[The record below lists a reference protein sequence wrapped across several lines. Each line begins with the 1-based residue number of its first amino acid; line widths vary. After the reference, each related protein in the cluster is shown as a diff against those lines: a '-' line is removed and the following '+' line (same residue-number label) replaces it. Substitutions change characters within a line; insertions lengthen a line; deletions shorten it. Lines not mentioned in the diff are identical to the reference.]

1 MKEKQHFVHGLET
14 YNRLILD
21 KEEMKLDALHD
32 EDEEADGLS
41 DLETTIRVLERQTAR
56 ERVQSRETQEE
67 IFALQE
73 AKASIMQKLHEDLE
87 ALDHPEVHPI
97 QEKGSY
103 FVKYDKGKL
112 YSKSIEI
119 TKGMLM
125 TDGEWDIRYHLDP
138 SVPLELRE
146 EYLIEEAKRRIR
158 ALYDRQIIEDQ
169 IGSKRTDEGKKSAY
183 TAFKEEAATRE
194 QVGGWVAE
202 RLVKT
207 FLKRIAID
215 YDLDL
220 DLIETDVYEDV
231 EHKIDFA
238 IRFKSRAR
246 GVDTEA
252 REKDQEKGIQFT
264 LSKNPEALRHKQQ
277 QIDKVLARNKTKKD
291 LAVED
296 IVLVSL
302 PLNAVQALLDSWHK
316 AKSPPGGPAE
326 YFTPQEKQFI
336 FNGVLR
342 GIVERPTIQ
351 AQWARVTKKAA

>member
-1 MKEKQHFVHGLET
+1 MKEKQQFVHGLET

-21 KEEMKLDALHD
+21 KEEMKRDASHY

-41 DLETTIRVLERQTAR
+41 DLETTIRVLERQEAQ
-56 ERVQSRETQEE
+56 ERVQPRETQEE

-73 AKASIMQKLHEDLE
+73 SKASIMRKLHEDLE
-87 ALDHPEVHPI
+87 ALDHPEIHPI

-112 YSKSIEI
+112 YSKGVEI

-138 SVPLELRE
+138 SVPVELRE

-169 IGSKRTDEGKKSAY
+169 IGSKRTDEGKKKAY
-183 TAFKEEAATRE
+183 SSFKEEAATRE

-246 GVDTEA
+246 RGYGGARKRSRKRHTVYLEQKSGVA
-252 REKDQEKGIQFT
+252 
-264 LSKNPEALRHKQQ
+264 S
-277 QIDKVLARNKTKKD
+277 
-291 LAVED
+291 
-296 IVLVSL
+296 S
-302 PLNAVQALLDSWHK
+302 
-316 AKSPPGGPAE
+316 
-326 YFTPQEKQFI
+326 
-336 FNGVLR
+336 
-342 GIVERPTIQ
+342 
-351 AQWARVTKKAA
+351 